1 MEITVLR
8 ITRKLAVLALISSC
22 AIAWLL
28 AGLYLYLGPNLPE
41 ADTLR
46 EVKLQTPM
54 RVLSQDGLL
63 IGQFGEQKRSPLQFE
78 EIPGHFVNALLAAED
93 DQFFEH
99 GGVDMLGLA
108 RAITELL
115 ATGQKRSGGSTLTMQ
130 VARNYF
136 LSLERTFLRKFNEIL
151 LAIEIERALSKEEI
165 FELYVNRVFL
175 GHRAYGFEAAAQTYY
190 GKSLNELS
198 LAQQAMLA
206 GIPKAPSRNN
216 PLSNPEAGKN
226 RRNWILGRMESLDL
240 ISPAERKSA
249 SAEPVTA
256 AYHGLLV
263 EVDADYVAEMVR
275 QEMLSRFGND
285 AYNDGYVVHTT
296 VDSKLQLAA
305 KKSLIDGL
313 KTYDSRHGWR
323 GPEQRH
329 PPLEEEPTEDLWRRW
344 QAALDD
350 MPVIAGLTPAIVTAT
365 DADGA
370 DVLDKSGLVRR
381 LNWLGDLAQVRRFRT
396 ENLTAAPSE
405 RIEELLSTGD
415 MIRILRDAESG
426 QWQLTQ
432 VPRAQAAL
440 VSLNPKDG
448 AIKALV
454 GGMGFELSKFNRATQ
469 ARRQPGSNF
478 KPFLYAAAL
487 ESGITTA
494 TLINDAPVV
503 LDNLS
508 TDQIWRPENDSGKFY
523 GPTRLREALTF
534 SRNLVSIRVLQRLGI
549 SRFVDY
555 VERLGF
561 DTEGMARNL
570 TLALGTH
577 AFTPLEIASGYTILA
592 NGGYRVEPY
601 LIDRIEDSKG
611 QVIFQ
616 ADPFVAYAKP
626 PNSLTADADA
636 PLRMEDI
643 LIDDSPAHKQAAQ
656 VMDPRASFIVTSML
670 SDAIQRGT
678 GRRARVLKRD
688 DISGK
693 TGTTNGPRD
702 AWFSGYNQE
711 LVTTAWVGFDD
722 YSLLGR
728 REFGGTAALPIWIGF
743 MGEALSADA
752 PNVGMPEGVV
762 RLRIDRASGRRVSGT
777 PENSMLEY
785 FLEEFQPN
793 ESTDSQQSLGTDELE
808 GLF

>member
-1 MEITVLR
+1 MENTILR
-8 ITRKLAVLALISSC
+8 ITRKLAVLILISSC

-46 EVKLQTPM
+46 DVKLQTPM

-63 IGQFGEQKRSPLQFE
+63 IGQFGEQKRSPLKFE
-78 EIPGHFVNALLAAED
+78 EIPEHFVDALLAAED

-108 RAITELL
+108 RAITELI

-151 LAIEIERALSKEEI
+151 LAIEIEHALSKEEI

-190 GKSLNELS
+190 GKSLSELN

-240 ISPAERKSA
+240 ISAAERKSA

-275 QEMLSRFGND
+275 QEMLTRFGND

-296 VDSKLQLAA
+296 VDSKLQIAA

-329 PPLEEEPTEDLWRRW
+329 PPLEGEQTEDLWLRW

-350 MPVIAGLTPAIVTAT
+350 MPIIAGLTPAIVTAT
-365 DADGA
+365 DVDGA
-370 DVLDKSGLVRR
+370 DVLDKSGLVHR
-381 LNWLGDLAQVRRFRT
+381 LHWRGDLAQVRRFRT
-396 ENLTAAPSE
+396 ENLTAAPSKS
-405 RIEELLSTGD
+405 IEELLSTGD
-415 MIRILRDAESG
+415 MIRILHDAESG
-426 QWQLTQ
+426 QWRLTQ

-534 SRNLVSIRVLQRLGI
+534 SRNLVSIRVLQRLGVG
-549 SRFVDY
+549 RFVDY
-555 VERLGF
+555 VEQLGF

-577 AFTPLEIASGYTILA
+577 AFTPLEVASGYTILA

-601 LIDRIEDSKG
+601 LIERIEDSKG
-611 QVIFQ
+611 QVVFQ
-616 ADPFVAYAKP
+616 ADPVVAYAKP
-626 PNSLTADADA
+626 ENSLSVDADA

-643 LIDDSPAHKQAAQ
+643 LIDDTPAHKQAAQ

-752 PNVGMPEGVV
+752 PNVGMPEGIV
-762 RLRIDRASGRRVSGT
+762 RLRIDRASGRRVTGT

-785 FLEEFQPN
+785 FLEEFLPS
-793 ESTDSQQSLGTDELE
+793 ESTDSQQPLGTDELE

>member
-1 MEITVLR
+1 MENTILR
-8 ITRKLAVLALISSC
+8 ITRKLAVLILISSC

-46 EVKLQTPM
+46 DVKLQTPM

-63 IGQFGEQKRSPLQFE
+63 IGQFGEQKRSPLKFE
-78 EIPGHFVNALLAAED
+78 EIPEHFVDALLAAED

-108 RAITELL
+108 RAITELI

-151 LAIEIERALSKEEI
+151 LAIEIEHALSKEEI

-190 GKSLNELS
+190 GKSLSELN

-240 ISPAERKSA
+240 ISAAERKSA

-275 QEMLSRFGND
+275 QEMLTRFGND

-296 VDSKLQLAA
+296 VDSKLQIAA

-329 PPLEEEPTEDLWRRW
+329 PPLEGEQTEDLWLRW

-350 MPVIAGLTPAIVTAT
+350 MPIIAGLTPAIVTAT
-365 DADGA
+365 DVDGA
-370 DVLDKSGLVRR
+370 DVLDKSGLVHR
-381 LNWLGDLAQVRRFRT
+381 LHWLGDLAQVRRFRT

-405 RIEELLSTGD
+405 SIEELLSAGD
-415 MIRILRDAESG
+415 MIRILHDAESG
-426 QWQLTQ
+426 QWRLTQ

-534 SRNLVSIRVLQRLGI
+534 SRNLVSIRVLQRLGVG
-549 SRFVDY
+549 RFVDY
-555 VERLGF
+555 VEQLGF

-577 AFTPLEIASGYTILA
+577 AFTPLEVASGYTILA

-601 LIDRIEDSKG
+601 LIERIEDSKG
-611 QVIFQ
+611 QVVFQ
-616 ADPFVAYAKP
+616 ADPVVAYAKP
-626 PNSLTADADA
+626 ENSLSVDADA

-643 LIDDSPAHKQAAQ
+643 LIDDTPAHKQAAQ

-752 PNVGMPEGVV
+752 PNVGMPEGIV
-762 RLRIDRASGRRVSGT
+762 RLRIDRASGRRVTGT

-785 FLEEFQPN
+785 FLEEFLPS
-793 ESTDSQQSLGTDELE
+793 ESTDSQQPLGTDELE

>member
-190 GKSLNELS
+190 GKSLSELN

-275 QEMLSRFGND
+275 QEMLTRFGND